1 MTRLLFVAIP
11 LLAALLT
18 FAAGTTAQAQMPG
31 PASADSVPPWAWS
44 IAVGGLLSIVSILG
58 AALLWAARTWIVGQL
73 RRLDA
78 IEQRLADGE
87 KIQQETRDEVRS
99 LHKLADGIGTL
110 HRRMDGIE
118 RVCLVQ
124 HGDGK

>member
-1 MTRLLFVAIP
+1 MTRLLLAAIP

-31 PASADSVPPWAWS
+31 PDSADSVPPWAWS

-78 IEQRLADGE
+78 IEKRLADGE
-87 KIQQETRDEVRS
+87 QMQRETRDEVRS

-110 HRRMDGIE
+110 HRRIDS
-118 RVCLVQ
+118 L
-124 HGDGK
+124 HPDGK